1 LPEFQNPNLQ
11 SQGGSGGSGGGG
23 SDLRSMLAIGSLFV
37 AIFLGYQIFFN
48 KPKPETQQPAQTQ
61 QSQQAANNAQS
72 AQSAQTAANTSG
84 ANATGS
90 SAQVTGGAAA
100 IGAEAESETTV
111 QNANYKIV
119 FTNRGA
125 QVKHWYL
132 LDKHYQDSDGH
143 QLDLVQQEA
152 SNKFGRP
159 LSLFTYDSALTN
171 QLNSALYQS
180 SGTGTITAPGTLTFH
195 YEQNG
200 LDVIKTFKFDSSYVI
215 HAEFQVH
222 RDGQPVL
229 ALLTWPAGLG
239 DMEEFRPKPPDR
251 GGVPISAASQISYSV
266 DGKADSMGA
275 VAGGF
280 LFWSKPGVSGGATLT
295 QPFEFVGLSDLY
307 FAAAFLPDV
316 PARTTVVTLHNT
328 MDILSDPS
336 NPNSEKRPGQVIGL
350 AVGDTSGY
358 TSLRLYAGPKQTDL
372 VAGIRATGA
381 DGKDT
386 GPTLRSLIQYGWL
399 TIIATPLFWALRFL
413 NEHGIPN
420 WGWDIVILTAIFNLI
435 MLPTRISMMKSSL
448 KMQRIQP
455 RVDAIKRKYANLKP
469 TDPKRAEMNQ
479 EMMALY
485 KTEGINMYGSCLPLL
500 IQMPLFFAYFRVLQ
514 NAVELRQAHWGWLTD
529 LSSPDPLH
537 ILPIVIIALMLVTQ
551 LISPAPGM
559 DPAQRRMMAIMM
571 PAIFGFTLWHYPSG
585 LALYWCTGNLI
596 NFLIQLSI
604 NNSPMG
610 KELQAIAA
618 KRAAKRNG
626 GGMSGKTIQG
636 RR

>member
-1 LPEFQNPNLQ
+1 MPEFQNPNLQ
-11 SQGGSGGSGGGG
+11 SQGGAGGSGGGG
-23 SDLRSMLAIGSLFV
+23 GDLRSMLAIGSLGV
-37 AIFLGYQIFFN
+37 AVFFGYQIFFN

-61 QSQQAANNAQS
+61 QQSQQGANNVQTQS
-72 AQSAQTAANTSG
+72 AAPSASPAAGSAQPA
-84 ANATGS
+84 
-90 SAQVTGGAAA
+90 GAAPGITA
-100 IGAEAESETTV
+100 GAESETTV

-143 QLDLVQQEA
+143 QLDLVQKEA
-152 SNKFGRP
+152 SDKFGKP
-159 LSLFTYDSALTN
+159 LSLYTYDSSLTS
-171 QLNSALYQS
+171 QLNSALYQVTNS
-180 SGTGTITAPGTLTFH
+180 TGGTGVLTAPGALTFH

-200 LDVIKTFKFDSSYVI
+200 LDVIKTFNFDSSYVI
-215 HAEFQVH
+215 HAEFQV
-222 RDGQPVL
+222 RRNGQPVL
-229 ALLTWPAGLG
+229 SLLTWPAGLG
-239 DMEEFRPKPPDR
+239 DMEEFGPKPPDR
-251 GGVPISAASQISYSV
+251 GGVPISAASQITYSV
-266 DGKADSMGA
+266 DGKTDSMSA
-275 VAGGF
+275 VGGGF
-280 LFWSKPGVSGGATLT
+280 LFWAKPEVSGGGTLT
-295 QPFEFVGLSDLY
+295 QPFEFAALSDLY

-316 PARTTVVTLHNT
+316 PARTTMVTLHNT
-328 MDILSDPS
+328 IDILSDPS
-336 NPNSEKRPGQVIGL
+336 NPNSGKKPAHVVGL

-372 VAGIRATGA
+372 VSGVRAMA
-381 DGKDT
+381 PDGKLT
-386 GPTLRSLIQYGWL
+386 GPTLHSLIQYGWL

-420 WGWDIVILTAIFNLI
+420 WGWDIIILTAIFNLI
-435 MLPTRISMMKSSL
+435 MLPTRIGMMKSSL

-455 RVDAIKRKYANLKP
+455 RVDAIKRKYANLKA

-485 KTEGINMYGSCLPLL
+485 KTENINMYGSCLPLL

-529 LSSPDPLH
+529 LSTPDPLH
-537 ILPIVIIALMLVTQ
+537 ILPIVIIVTMLVTQ

-571 PAIFGFTLWHYPSG
+571 PLIFGFTLWHYPSG

-596 NFLIQLSI
+596 NFIIQISI
-604 NNSPMG
+604 NNSSIG
-610 KELQAIAA
+610 KELQVIAA
-618 KRAAKRNG
+618 KRAAKRNAG
-626 GGMSGKTIQG
+626 GGNGKTIQG

>member
-11 SQGGSGGSGGGG
+11 SQGGPGGSGGGG
-23 SDLRSMLAIGSLFV
+23 GDLRSMLAIGSLFV
-37 AIFLGYQIFFN
+37 AIFLGYQIFF

-61 QSQQAANNAQS
+61 QSQQAAN
-72 AQSAQTAANTSG
+72 SAQTQNAASG
-84 ANATGS
+84 ANTAGNP
-90 SAQVTGGAAA
+90 AQPAEAAPA
-100 IGAEAESETTV
+100 IGAEAENETTV

-132 LDKHYQDSDGH
+132 LDKHYQDSEGH
-143 QLDLVQQEA
+143 QLDLVQKEA
-152 SNKFGRP
+152 SDKFGRP
-159 LSLFTYDSALTN
+159 LSLYTYDSSLTS
-171 QLNSALYQS
+171 QLNSALYQPS
-180 SGTGTITAPGTLTFH
+180 STGTLTAPGTLSFH

-200 LDVIKTFKFDSSYVI
+200 LDVVKSFTFDSSYVI
-215 HAEFQVH
+215 HAEVQV
-222 RDGQPVL
+222 RRNGQPVL
-229 ALLTWPAGLG
+229 ALVTWPAGLG
-239 DMEEFRPKPPDR
+239 DMEEFGPKPPDR
-251 GGVPISAASQISYSV
+251 GGVPISAASQITYSV
-266 DGKADSMGA
+266 DGKTDSMGA
-275 VAGGF
+275 AGGGF
-280 LFWSKPGVSGGATLT
+280 LFWTKPAVSGGATLT
-295 QPFEFVGLSDLY
+295 QPFEFAALSDLY

-316 PARTTVVTLHNT
+316 PARSTMVTLHNT
-328 MDILSDPS
+328 IDILSDPS
-336 NPNSEKRPGQVIGL
+336 NPNGGKKPAHVIGL
-350 AVGDTSGY
+350 AMGDTSGY

-372 VAGIRATGA
+372 VSGIRTMGP
-381 DGKDT
+381 DGKLT
-386 GPTLRSLIQYGWL
+386 GPNLHSLIQYGWL
-399 TIIATPLFWALRFL
+399 TVIATPLFWALRFL

-529 LSSPDPLH
+529 LSTPDPLH

-559 DPAQRRMMAIMM
+559 DPSQRKMMAIMM

-585 LALYWCTGNLI
+585 LALYWCTGNII
-596 NFLIQLSI
+596 NFIIQLSI
-604 NNSPMG
+604 NNSSIG

-618 KRAAKRNG
+618 KRAAKRNAG
-626 GGMSGKTIQG
+626 GNNAKTIQG

>member
-1 LPEFQNPNLQ
+1 MPEIQNPNIQ
-11 SQGGSGGSGGGG
+11 SQGGPGGGG
-23 SDLRSMLAIGSLFV
+23 GGGGDMRSMLALASLFV

-48 KPKPETQQPAQTQ
+48 KPKPQAPQQPAQTQ
-61 QSQQAANNAQS
+61 QQTQQS
-72 AQSAQTAANTSG
+72 APMQSAAAG
-84 ANATGS
+84 AGPAAA
-90 SAQVTGGAAA
+90 SAQPAAGAPG
-100 IGAEAESETTV
+100 ITAETESETTV

-132 LDKHYQDSDGH
+132 LDKHYQDSQGQ
-143 QLDLVQQEA
+143 QLDLVQKEA
-152 SNKFGRP
+152 SDKFGRP
-159 LSLFTYDSALTN
+159 LSFYTYEPALTS
-171 QLNSALYQS
+171 QLNTALYQVTS
-180 SGTGTITAPGTLTFH
+180 SAGAAGTLTAPGTLSFH
-195 YEQNG
+195 YQQNG
-200 LDVIKTFKFDSSYVI
+200 LDVIKNLKFDSSYVI
-215 HAEFQVH
+215 HVETEVK
-222 RDGQPVL
+222 RNGQPVL

-251 GGVPISAASQISYSV
+251 GGVPISAASQITYSV
-266 DGKADSMGA
+266 GDKTDSIGA
-275 VAGGF
+275 VGGGF
-280 LFWSKPGVSGGATLT
+280 LFWSKPEISGNATLT
-295 QPFEFVGLSDLY
+295 QPFEFAAVSDLY

-316 PARTTVVTLHNT
+316 PARSTMVTLHNT
-328 MDILSDPS
+328 LDILSDPA
-336 NPNSEKRPGQVIGL
+336 NPNSEKRPGHVIGL
-350 AVGDTSGY
+350 AMGDTSGY
-358 TSLRLYAGPKQTDL
+358 TSLRLYAGPKQVDL
-372 VAGIRATGA
+372 VSGIRATGA
-381 DGKDT
+381 DGKDS
-386 GPTLRSLIQYGWL
+386 GPSLRSLIQYGWL

-420 WGWDIVILTAIFNLI
+420 WGWDIVLLTAIFNLI

-455 RVDAIKRKYANLKP
+455 RIDAIKRKYANVKA

-485 KTEGINMYGSCLPLL
+485 KTENINMYGSCLPLL

-529 LSSPDPLH
+529 LSTPDPLH

-596 NFLIQLSI
+596 NFIIQMSI
-604 NNSPMG
+604 NNSSIG
-610 KELQAIAA
+610 KELQVLAA

-626 GGMSGKTIQG
+626 GGGGKTIQG

>member
-1 LPEFQNPNLQ
+1 LPEIQNPNLQ
-11 SQGGSGGSGGGG
+11 SQGGPGGSGGGG
-23 SDLRSMLAIGSLFV
+23 GDLRSMLAIGSLFV

-48 KPKPETQQPAQTQ
+48 KPKPETQQPVQTQ
-61 QSQQAANNAQS
+61 QSQQGANS
-72 AQSAQTAANTSG
+72 AQSAASG
-84 ANATGS
+84 ANTAVNP
-90 SAQVTGGAAA
+90 AQPAGAAPA
-100 IGAEAESETTV
+100 IGAQAESETTV

-132 LDKHYQDSDGH
+132 LDKHYQDSNGH
-143 QLDLVQQEA
+143 QLDLVQKEA
-152 SNKFGRP
+152 ADKFGRP
-159 LSLFTYDSALTN
+159 LSLYTYDSSLTS
-171 QLNSALYQS
+171 QLNSALYQAS
-180 SGTGTITAPGTLTFH
+180 STGTLTAPGTLSFH

-200 LDVIKTFKFDSSYVI
+200 LDVVKSFTFDSSYVI
-215 HAEFQVH
+215 HAEVQV
-222 RDGQPVL
+222 RRNGQPVL
-229 ALLTWPAGLG
+229 ALVTWPAGLG
-239 DMEEFRPKPPDR
+239 DMEEFGPKPPDR
-251 GGVPISAASQISYSV
+251 GGVPISAASQIVYSV
-266 DGKADSMGA
+266 DGKTDSMGA
-275 VAGGF
+275 AGGGF
-280 LFWSKPGVSGGATLT
+280 LFWAKPGVSGGATLT
-295 QPFEFVGLSDLY
+295 QPFEFAALSDLY
-307 FAAAFLPDV
+307 FTAAFLPDV
-316 PARTTVVTLHNT
+316 PARSTMVTLHNT
-328 MDILSDPS
+328 IDILSDPS
-336 NPNSEKRPGQVIGL
+336 NPNSEKKPAHVVGL
-350 AVGDTSGY
+350 AMGDTSGY

-372 VAGIRATGA
+372 VSGVHAMGA
-381 DGKDT
+381 NGNLT

-420 WGWDIVILTAIFNLI
+420 WGWDIVILTALFNLI

-514 NAVELRQAHWGWLTD
+514 NAVELRQAHWGWLVD
-529 LSSPDPLH
+529 LSTPDPLH
-537 ILPIVIIALMLVTQ
+537 ILPLVIIALMLVTQ

-559 DPAQRRMMAIMM
+559 DPSQRKMMAIMM

-585 LALYWCTGNLI
+585 LALYWCTGNII
-596 NFLIQLSI
+596 NFIIQLSI
-604 NNSPMG
+604 NNSSIG

-618 KRAAKRNG
+618 KRAAKRNAG
-626 GGMSGKTIQG
+626 GSNAKTIQG